1 MPLKILIVGLTGA
14 IVSGKTTVAQIL
26 KELGAKI
33 IDADE
38 IARHIVCPQQ
48 KAWKK
53 IVQHFGVEI
62 LKDSQE
68 INRKKLAQ
76 IVFSDQEKLKLL
88 NRITH
93 PEIIAL
99 IKKQIR
105 QIYSHSTGNVVCI
118 IDAPLLFETHLEF
131 MVDKVIVV
139 YLNREE
145 QLKRLLRRDGLVK
158 GEAVKRIESQIS
170 IEEKVRLADYVI
182 DNQLTFQQ
190 TRKQVLQVWTE
201 LNTILQHQ

>member
-1 MPLKILIVGLTGA
+1 M
-14 IVSGKTTVAQIL
+14 
-26 KELGAKI
+26 
-33 IDADE
+33 
-38 IARHIVCPQQ
+38 
-48 KAWKK
+48 
-53 IVQHFGVEI
+53 QHFGVKI

-88 NRITH
+88 NQITH

-99 IKKQIR
+99 IKQQIR
-105 QIYSHSTGNVVCI
+105 QIYSNSIRNVICI
-118 IDAPLLFETHLEF
+118 IDAPLLFEAHLELI
-131 MVDKVIVV
+131 VDKVIVV

-170 IEEKVRLADYVI
+170 MQEKVLLADYVI
-182 DNQLTFQQ
+182 DNQLTFED

-201 LNTILQHQ
+201 LNAILQHQ